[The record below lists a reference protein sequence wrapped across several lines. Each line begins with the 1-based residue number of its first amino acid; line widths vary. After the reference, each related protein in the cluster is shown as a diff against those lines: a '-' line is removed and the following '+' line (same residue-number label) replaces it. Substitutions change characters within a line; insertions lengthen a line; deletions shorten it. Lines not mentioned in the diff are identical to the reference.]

1 MRPLAMAVKKLAV
14 ANKVKAKHI
23 QRMQMNFFL
32 IKCRRKP
39 SANLRQK
46 LKTHSIFPRQNP
58 GTARE
63 RPRTERHSSTSRNVK
78 RRCGINDA
86 PSVRNS
92 RSRKISCRS
101 LRFSYRSPRNFYR
114 STCFSGRCGLSFL
127 CGDCVWSWPK
137 KTSEDWLFMEKV
149 VLLHIETFIRVA
161 APSACETHPQ
171 RYFLN
176 SLRCQART

>member
-137 KTSEDWLFMEKV
+137 KHRKTGFSWKKLYFCTSKHLSASQPPR
-149 VLLHIETFIRVA
+149 RVK
-161 APSACETHPQ
+161 PI
-171 RYFLN
+171 LN
-176 SLRCQART
+176 DIS